1 MTAALVNWLISAL
14 SILIVAN
21 VVPGFKVAS
30 FETALI
36 VALVLGVVNAVLRPI
51 LLILTLPVN
60 ILTLGAFT
68 FVINAG
74 LILLVAKVVPGFVV
88 TGFVPALIAGLILWL
103 ISTVLHFVVFPVKT

>member
-21 VVPGFKVAS
+21 FVPGFKVAS

-60 ILTLGAFT
+60 IITLGAFT

-88 TGFVPALIAGLILWL
+88 TGFVPALIGGLIIWL
-103 ISTVLHFVVFPVKT
+103 ISTVLHFVVFPVKP